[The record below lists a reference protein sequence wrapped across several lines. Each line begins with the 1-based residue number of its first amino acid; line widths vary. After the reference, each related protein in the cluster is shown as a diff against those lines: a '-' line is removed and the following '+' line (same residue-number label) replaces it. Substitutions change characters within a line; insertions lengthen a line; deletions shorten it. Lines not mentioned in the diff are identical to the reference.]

1 MQPNGLCVAWSQR
14 HVTGTTCSALTVEAE
29 QAMSKNV
36 NLHPSFV
43 PSTSLIIDMGF
54 FSRGWFY
61 RRGFLAMA
69 RLKKMNRNGQLLG
82 INCPPLRRLF
92 PTLHSLS
99 TISHP
104 NQRAESSRL
113 SKLDNGFSVVDT
125 LSSPL
130 GAFASEE
137 LFLTTV
143 MGWDGHDDLVD
154 RSIDR

>member
-1 MQPNGLCVAWSQR
+1 MGNCLELTAHPYAAFFQR
-14 HVTGTTCSALTVEAE
+14 YILSPQSAT
-29 QAMSKNV
+29 Q
-36 NLHPSFV
+36 
-43 PSTSLIIDMGF
+43 
-54 FSRGWFY
+54 
-61 RRGFLAMA
+61 
-69 RLKKMNRNGQLLG
+69 
-82 INCPPLRRLF
+82 INAPK
-92 PTLHSLS
+92 
-99 TISHP
+99 
-104 NQRAESSRL
+104 SSRL